1 MGMSPRSGLYGIV
14 ADSEH
19 GPRAARS
26 MERQENSPK
35 GAKLETSD
43 ERPGV
48 NYKIY
53 VYNLLDMEH
62 IVEQPPVFPRFVV
75 PACPRGERFSVTTLP
90 AFVKERYERPGS
102 TEYYYKEIDGRKY
115 ATSLLNPGAY
125 PGTLWQAQTQDWRSN
140 DQFGNNLNA
149 IGVFWSMKAPND
161 PELEKEIQIMKGVC
175 LKTMNALVRKA
186 EQLYNS
192 KKEAEITPLQH
203 FAMDY
208 LHKQAPWH
216 LQSDRM
222 VDCPTCGEPV
232 KEGIAYHR
240 NSFGEKC
247 PVDYEKC
254 RELGII
260 PKLGPADVMPPNPS
274 SQSQTQQNVS
284 QMEPQESEV
293 DADPEDELEAVAST
307 GASKE
312 SARVAKEAGATK
324 KKR

>member
-1 MGMSPRSGLYGIV
+1 MGMTPRPGLYGIV
-14 ADSEH
+14 SDSER

-26 MERQENSPK
+26 MEREQNIPK

-43 ERPGV
+43 ERPGALG
-48 NYKIY
+48 KIY
-53 VYNLLDMEH
+53 IYNLLELDH
-62 IVEQPPVFPRFVV
+62 IVEQPPVFPRFVI
-75 PACPRGERFSVTTLP
+75 PGCAKGERFAVTTIA
-90 AFVKERYERPGS
+90 AFIKERYERPGS
-102 TEYYYKEIDGRKY
+102 TDYYYKEIDGRKY
-115 ATSLLNPGAY
+115 ATCLLNPAAY
-125 PGTLWQAQTQDWRSN
+125 PGTIWKAQIQDWRST

-149 IGVFWSMKAPND
+149 IGVFWSMHGPNE
-161 PELEKEIQIMKGVC
+161 PELEEEIRIMKGV
-175 LKTMNALVRKA
+175 LGKTMNSLVRKA
-186 EQLYNS
+186 EQLFNS
-192 KKEAEITPLQH
+192 KKEIEITPLMH

-260 PKLGPADVMPPNPS
+260 PKLGLAEEPS
-274 SQSQTQQNVS
+274 TSPVV
-284 QMEPQESEV
+284 PQ
-293 DADPEDELEAVAST
+293 DNLNQAQGATGLDPEDELESVAAA
-307 GASKE
+307 GANKE
-312 SARVAKEAGATK
+312 AEQVRKEAGAK
-324 KKR
+324 KPKK